1 MGLLLAWIRRCS
13 FNEAYDRLEGLRAI
27 DRAGVLNRKGGN
39 DMHAVGACG
48 QVSVP
53 PPALPRYPVS
63 FIITSTK
70 SGAQWHIERGNA
82 PWCRWRQK
90 NAAYRGDVH
99 RARSV
104 QEALV
109 YDREF
114 CITCKSVLPGNDW
127 VHLYQ

>member
-1 MGLLLAWIRRCS
+1 MP
-13 FNEAYDRLEGLRAI
+13 LEGLRAI
-27 DRAGVLNRKGGN
+27 DRAGVLNRRGGTN
-39 DMHAVGACG
+39 ILQWASS
-48 QVSVP
+48 QVTIAP
-53 PPALPRYPVS
+53 PSLPRYPVS
-63 FIITSTK
+63 FITSAK
-70 SGAQWHIERGNA
+70 AGAQWHIERGNA

-99 RARSV
+99 RARSI

-114 CITCKSVLPGNDW
+114 CVTCKAVLPGNDR